1 MGLIKWDDSLSV
13 NVAKIDQQHQ
23 KLILMIND
31 LHGAMKLGK
40 GKDVLGEIVNGL
52 ISYTTIHFKTEEDYF
67 IHFGYPQT
75 DSHKKEHI
83 VFVQKVAEF
92 KDGFEK
98 GKLSLSI
105 EVLNFLSD
113 WLQNHIKGTDKKY
126 SQFFN
131 EKGLK

>member
-1 MGLIKWDDSLSV
+1 VGLIKWNDSLSV
-13 NVAKIDQQHQ
+13 NVAEIDQQHQ

-40 GKDVLGEIVNGL
+40 GKDVLGKIVNGL

-67 IHFGYPQT
+67 SQFGYPQA

-83 VFVQKVAEF
+83 VFVQKVSEF

-113 WLQNHIKGTDKKY
+113 WLQNHIMGTDKKY

-131 EKGLK
+131 GKGLQ

>member
-1 MGLIKWDDSLSV
+1 MALIKWDDSLSV
-13 NVAKIDQQHQ
+13 KVAKIDLQHQ
-23 KLILMIND
+23 KLVWMINQLSD
-31 LHGAMKLGK
+31 AMKQGK
-40 GKDVLGEIVNGL
+40 GKDVLGKIVNDL
-52 ISYTTIHFKTEEDYF
+52 IGYTATHFKTEEDYF
-67 IHFGYPQT
+67 NQFRYPET

-83 VFVQKVAEF
+83 AFVQKVTEF

-105 EVLNFLSD
+105 EIINFLSN

-131 EKGLK
+131 GKGLK